1 MEGDEGG
8 IFSKGPDWK
17 YLFFL
22 NETEAGKIQYLS
34 TVIRISEPIPEL

>member
-8 IFSKGPDWK
+8 IFSKGPGKK

-22 NETEAGKIQYLS
+22 KMKIK
-34 TVIRISEPIPEL
+34 PNPGFPNKG